1 MYTIVCYYA
10 LRLYIPSR
18 VMPTMKD
25 LITLASTTIP
35 PLLTIKTHELN
46 SLLVLSY
53 PFFDIYY

>member
-1 MYTIVCYYA
+1 
-10 LRLYIPSR
+10 
-18 VMPTMKD
+18 MPTMKD